1 VQLPD
6 SNQTDI
12 INKSSPQGSIQ
23 RTKMNPVLALIV
35 ASAGTL
41 QNGLLGLMT
50 TIPQIS
56 AVLVAED
63 ISSALRMIADHRP
76 RLVLLDMDLPEDSA
90 QTILVQINAQSLD
103 IGSVALVDSVQ
114 QGQKAE
120 LLGADGVLLKG
131 FSAAKLIS
139 VTEELLGQQGRDE
152 QIV

>member
-1 VQLPD
+1 MKPA
-6 SNQTDI
+6 
-12 INKSSPQGSIQ
+12 
-23 RTKMNPVLALIV
+23 LALIV
-35 ASAGTL
+35 ASAGML
-41 QNGLLGLMT
+41 QNGLLALMT

-76 RLVLLDMDLPEDSA
+76 RLLILDMVLPEDGA
-90 QTILVQINAQSLD
+90 QTILVEIKSQSLD

-114 QGQKAE
+114 QGQKAQ

-131 FSAAKLIS
+131 FSAAQLIS
-139 VTEELLGQQGRDE
+139 VTEEILGQQDRDE

>member
-1 VQLPD
+1 
-6 SNQTDI
+6 
-12 INKSSPQGSIQ
+12 
-23 RTKMNPVLALIV
+23 MNPVLALIV
-35 ASAGTL
+35 AGASTL
-41 QNGLLGLMT
+41 QTGLLALMT

-76 RLVLLDMDLPEDSA
+76 RLVLLDMDLPEDGA
-90 QTILVQINAQSLD
+90 QTILVQINSQSPD
-103 IGSVALVDSVQ
+103 IGSVALVDNVQ

-120 LLGADGVLLKG
+120 SLGADGVLLKG

-139 VTEELLGQQGRDE
+139 VTEEILGQQDRDE

>member
-1 VQLPD
+1 
-6 SNQTDI
+6 
-12 INKSSPQGSIQ
+12 
-23 RTKMNPVLALIV
+23 MNPVLALIV

-41 QNGLLGLMT
+41 QNGLLALMT

-63 ISSALRMIADHRP
+63 FSSALRMITDHRP
-76 RLVLLDMDLPEDSA
+76 RLLLLDMDLPEDGA
-90 QTILVQINAQSLD
+90 QTILVKIKSESLD

-114 QGQKAE
+114 QGQQAE
-120 LLGADGVLLKG
+120 SLGAVGVLLKG

-139 VTEELLGQQGRDE
+139 VTEEILGQQDRDE